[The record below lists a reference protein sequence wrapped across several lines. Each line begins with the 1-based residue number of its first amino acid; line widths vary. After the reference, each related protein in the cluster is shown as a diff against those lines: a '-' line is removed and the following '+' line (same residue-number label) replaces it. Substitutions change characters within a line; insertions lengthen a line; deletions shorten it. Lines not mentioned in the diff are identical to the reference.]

1 MNNIFNLKQKR
12 VKFLGEFIE
21 SFFTA
26 IPILSLFSYVS
37 TTVILWE
44 MIKRYIIDTLPWMNI
59 LYFMLFLVV
68 LFLPIVVATFRW
80 VIPSVWHFRSSQMG
94 HLGQKIDEL
103 EKKIDELLSE
113 KDASS
118 GSK

>member
-1 MNNIFNLKQKR
+1 MNNIFNFKQKR

-37 TTVILWE
+37 TTIILWE
-44 MIKRYIIDTLPWMNI
+44 MIKKYIVDALPWMNI
-59 LYFMLFLVV
+59 FYFIFFLVMLFV
-68 LFLPIVVATFRW
+68 PIVVATFKW

-94 HLGQKIDEL
+94 HLEQKIDRL
-103 EKKIDELLSE
+103 EKKIDELKAELK
-113 KDASS
+113 KDNQ
-118 GSK
+118 